1 MALATQLSQYRSQ
14 AAAKI
19 ASLAARPTLEPAAR
33 QELEELT
40 AVLQAALAQVGLLKL
55 VVVVICVVVLHWF
68 FGLKGGRSWRSLL
81 RSCRLHCLTWGGVH
95 CVLVVSWDQW
105 ELSGTW

>member
-14 AAAKI
+14 AASKI

-40 AVLQAALAQVGLLKL
+40 AVLQAALAQVGF
-55 VVVVICVVVLHWF
+55 CFQWF
-68 FGLKGGRSWRSLL
+68 D
-81 RSCRLHCLTWGGVH
+81 V
-95 CVLVVSWDQW
+95 
-105 ELSGTW
+105 